1 MQSNVT
7 DLNQLIDSIYDAAL
21 RPEKW
26 TDLLQLLGDH
36 IDIQDIGLK
45 ITDESTKTLEVN
57 SFHQGS
63 SSIEQA
69 NNSLTQVMS
78 HIPEL
83 IVGSDVDSTNDN
95 VDINRVLGK
104 HFMRALQITQSLI
117 NSEQQNELIVN
128 FLDKL
133 PVAVFIVDQQ
143 LNIYQRNRHAGAYT
157 HDSSVL
163 RIDNDQLSLKL
174 PPDHAKLCS
183 LVTALANIETTLVNQ
198 LPLVTDDPESEDK
211 QLIIIGT
218 PIKISSIESKHLVA
232 LFVSNRKS
240 QPLPTVEVL
249 SEIYHLTNKEAE
261 ITRLLLHGYSI
272 NEISDLTEVSKHTV
286 RNQVKSIMS
295 KTDTSRQAEL
305 VSLILTGPGSLNFD
319 NRAELAKLGKSGQ
332 SGQRVSFHTNIHQLN
347 LDSRRVLSWQEYG
360 DLAGQPVIFGHSS
373 LGSSYEISRQQDRLL
388 KQAGIRLIAP
398 DRPGRCQ
405 SSPDMDMNL
414 SSLNVDLDRLLEHL
428 NIDNFNYIGF
438 EMGALFGA
446 AYAAANQTRLKKLV
460 VVSTGFMPTSA
471 AEWKQM
477 SPFFRTNLKC
487 AMYFPKIHR
496 LFTNMMVHGIK
507 DNPQRF
513 LNTLAKQFSKS
524 EKKFE
529 FSDEYKLG
537 LSTAITNSSALA
549 SMLTLE
555 CQMPPGPWDFEIT
568 DIECEIEQWHGMEDS
583 FVPVLS
589 AQRLADSCHNRAR
602 QHFVENEGRFIFY
615 TRFEDMV
622 HSLVM

>member
-1 MQSNVT
+1 MQTNVT
-7 DLNQLIDSIYDAAL
+7 DLNQIIDSIYDAAL

-45 ITDESTKTLEVN
+45 ITDDSTKTLEMN
-57 SFHQGS
+57 SSDRS

-69 NNSLTQVMS
+69 GNSLAQVMS
-78 HIPEL
+78 QIPEL
-83 IVGSDVDSTNDN
+83 TIESGIDSNNDNDN
-95 VDINRVLGK
+95 VDINRILGK

-143 LNIYQRNRHAGAYT
+143 LNIYQSNRHAGAYT

-163 RIDNDQLSLKL
+163 KISNDQLSLKQL
-174 PPDHAKLCS
+174 SDQKKLCE
-183 LVTALANIETTLVNQ
+183 LVAALANIETTLVNQ

-218 PIKISSIESKHLVA
+218 PIKISSVESKHLVA

-272 NEISDLTEVSKHTV
+272 NEISELTEVSKHTV

-295 KTDTSRQAEL
+295 KTETSRQAEL

-319 NRAELAKLGKSGQ
+319 NRAELAKLGQ
-332 SGQRVSFHTNIHQLN
+332 SGRLTSFHTNIHQLD
-347 LDSRRVLSWQEYG
+347 LDSRRVISWQEYG
-360 DLAGQPVIFGHSS
+360 DLSGRPVIFGHSS
-373 LGSSYEISRQQDRLL
+373 LGSSYEISRQQDQLL
-388 KQAGIRLIAP
+388 KQLGLRLIAP

-414 SSLNVDLDRLLEHL
+414 SSLNTDLDILLNHL
-428 NIDNFNYIGF
+428 NIDTFSYIGF

-446 AYAAANQTRLKKLV
+446 AYAAANQSRLKKLV
-460 VVSTGFMPTSA
+460 VVSTGFMPASA

-507 DNPQRF
+507 YNPQRF
-513 LNTLAKQFSKS
+513 LNTLAKQFSQS
-524 EKKFE
+524 EKKFK
-529 FSDEYKLG
+529 FSEEYKLG
-537 LSTAITNSSALA
+537 LSTAITSSSALA

-568 DIECEIEQWHGMEDS
+568 DIVCEIEQWHGMEDS

-589 AQRLADSCHNRAR
+589 AQRLADSCHKGAR

-615 TRFEDMV
+615 TRFEDIV
-622 HSLVM
+622 NSLVT